1 MSNAVMTKQISA
13 QSPRS
18 LARMAGVFQ
27 ALEGTTATYGQ
38 VIVLGKLLV
47 YGDAATT
54 AANILGHKPL
64 FWVGFASSVVGV
76 VCHLAWALLLYDLF
90 KPVNRRISLF
100 ALLVMLVGCA
110 IQALTAVLYLA
121 PMLVLDA
128 GSSLKA
134 FSAEQLQAL
143 AYTFLRVNAYAFDTY
158 LVFFGLW
165 CALIGFLIFRST
177 FMPRILGVLVAISGL
192 GWMMYLAPPIANR
205 MFIPFIAGFS
215 AIGEI
220 PLMLWLLIA
229 GVNDQ
234 RWREQAS
241 AAGLETN

>member
-1 MSNAVMTKQISA
+1 MSTAVMTKQISTW
-13 QSPRS
+13 SPRS

-54 AANILGHKPL
+54 AANILGHRPL
-64 FWVGFASSVVGV
+64 FWVGFASSGIGV
-76 VCHLAWALLLYDLF
+76 VCHLAWALLLFDLF
-90 KPVNRRISLF
+90 KPVNRRVSLF
-100 ALLVMLVGCA
+100 GLLIMIVGCA

-134 FSAEQLQAL
+134 FTAEQLQAL

-165 CALIGFLIFRST
+165 CALIGFLVFRST

-192 GWMMYLAPPIANR
+192 GWMMYLSPPIANY
-205 MFIPFIAGFS
+205 MFMPFIAGAS

-241 AAGLETN
+241 AAGLVNN